1 MADPVRRRGT
11 YEDVLRAPEFLL
23 AEVADCEMYLR
34 PRPTIDAARARTRLG
49 VLLGTAYDLGRGGP
63 GGWVL
68 LDEPELHLGLRPD
81 VVVPDLAGWRRARMP
96 KLPSTP
102 HLTLAPDWVCQVVSA
117 DSANFDRGTK
127 QRVYAREGVEL
138 AWFVDPARQ
147 LLEVVRLGV
156 GDEVAIATFREN
168 EVVCAEPFE
177 SIEVEL
183 GALWER

>member
-11 YEDVLRAPEFLL
+11 YDDVLRAPEFLL
-23 AEVADCEMYLR
+23 AEVADGEMHLR
-34 PRPTIDAARARTRLG
+34 PRPAIDAARARTRLG
-49 VLLGTAYDLGRGGP
+49 VLLGTAFDLGRGGP

-96 KLPSTP
+96 KLPSTA
-102 HLTLAPDWVCQVVSA
+102 HLTLAPDWVCEVISA
-117 DSANFDRGTK
+117 DSADFDRGTK
-127 QRVYAREGVEL
+127 QPVYAREGVGI

-147 LLEVVRLGV
+147 LLEVVRLEV
-156 GDEVAIATFREN
+156 GSESAVATFRGN
-168 EVVCAEPFE
+168 DVVCAEPFE
-177 SIEVEL
+177 AIEVEL